1 MNAVALSL
9 TNRVQNILL
18 NLQNYFFFCV
28 DSVLALPSA
37 IRYRRDT
44 LYQMYVNGVQAIPIT
59 VMAGLFIGLI
69 MAIET
74 GHRFE
79 TFGAKLLVGRTV
91 ALAVVRTLGPVITGL
106 MLAARDG
113 SKNAAELGSM
123 VVSEQIDALKAFGT
137 DPIAKLVVPR
147 LASLLL
153 MFLPLTVMADA
164 VALIAGMLVSDVW
177 LHVDPVFYWSSAING
192 LRMQDL
198 IVGFTKP
205 FTYAFVIATI
215 SCYYGL
221 ITTGGTRGVGRATI
235 NAVVMS
241 SIVVLF
247 VDFLFTKVVWEL
259 IK

>member
-1 MNAVALSL
+1 MDAAVLRISD
-9 TNRVQNILL
+9 RIKGKVYNI
-18 NLQNYFFFCV
+18 QRYFFFCA
-28 DSVLALPSA
+28 DTVLAFPSA
-37 IRYRRDT
+37 FRYRRDT
-44 LYQMYVNGVQAIPIT
+44 LEQMYVNGVQAVTIT
-59 VMAGLFIGLI
+59 AMGGLFIGLI

-79 TFGAKLLVGRTV
+79 AFGAKLLVGRTV

-106 MLAARDG
+106 MLAARNG

-123 VVSEQIDALKAFGT
+123 QVSEQIDALKAFGT

-147 LASLLL
+147 VISSLI
-153 MFLPLTVMADA
+153 MFLPLTLLADA
-164 VALIAGMLVSDVW
+164 IALIAGMWVSDVW

-205 FTYAFVIATI
+205 FTYAFVISTI

-221 ITTGGTRGVGRATI
+221 TTTGGTTGVGRATI

-247 VDFLFTKVVWEL
+247 VDFIFTKVVWEL
-259 IK
+259 LK

>member
-1 MNAVALSL
+1 MDTDVL
-9 TNRVQNILL
+9 RVSDRIKEKLFKVQS
-18 NLQNYFFFCV
+18 YFFLCV
-28 DSVLALPSA
+28 DTILALPSA
-37 IRYRRDT
+37 YRYRRDT
-44 LYQMYVNGVQAIPIT
+44 LDQMYVNGVQAATIT

-79 TFGAKLLVGRTV
+79 SFGAKLLVGRTV
-91 ALAVVRTLGPVITGL
+91 TLAVVRTLGPVITGL
-106 MLAARDG
+106 MLAARNG

-123 VVSEQIDALKAFGT
+123 QVSEQIDALRAFGT

-147 LASLLL
+147 VVSSLV
-153 MFLPLTVMADA
+153 MFLPLTLLADA
-164 VALIAGMLVSDVW
+164 VAIIAGMWVSVIW

-205 FTYAFVIATI
+205 FTYAFVISTI

-221 ITTGGTRGVGRATI
+221 TTTGGTAGVGRSAI

-241 SIVVLF
+241 SILVLL
-247 VDFLFTKVVWEL
+247 VDFIFTKVIWE
-259 IK
+259 IIR